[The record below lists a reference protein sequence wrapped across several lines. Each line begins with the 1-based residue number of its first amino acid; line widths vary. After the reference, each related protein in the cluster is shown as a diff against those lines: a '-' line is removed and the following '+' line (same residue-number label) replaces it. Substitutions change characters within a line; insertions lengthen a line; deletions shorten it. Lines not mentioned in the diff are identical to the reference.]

1 MGKKRRIKAIRGK
14 FKNKYS
20 AHPRAKLL
28 SANKAQVDTVEVS
41 PIEEKIEKRV
51 APPIDENPAPQEVIA
66 AKPESIKK
74 KTAEPTTLK
83 KKISAPKVE
92 KRPKGHPLLEQKL
105 QEKEKQAPELQKI
118 STCLLFECHPR

>member
-92 KRPKGHPLLEQKL
+92 KKTERPPPARAKTTRKR
-105 QEKEKQAPELQKI
+105 KTSARTTKN
-118 STCLLFECHPR
+118 